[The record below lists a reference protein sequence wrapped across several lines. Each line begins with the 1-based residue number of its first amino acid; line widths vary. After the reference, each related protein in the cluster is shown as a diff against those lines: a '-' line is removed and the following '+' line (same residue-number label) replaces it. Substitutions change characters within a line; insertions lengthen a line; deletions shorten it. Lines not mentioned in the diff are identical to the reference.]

1 MVDITSKLPALI
13 VNVLAMPKMALV
25 FNLNV
30 VPLTIT
36 VNKLAVPFKVEEPEK
51 VNVPA
56 LALRLPL
63 TFKDAEMPTLMLL
76 VMLPVTVSEAKETV
90 PAPEIVL
97 VAPLKVTT
105 PAAVKELLD
114 VRLPVTSI
122 ELFAVMVPEAVKLA
136 KIKPVPVIVLVVPL
150 MVSVPPAACVNAP
163 EPVVAKLPATVMVVV
178 AAALI
183 PEAVRLRLLKL
194 YIPVPL
200 IIASA
205 PVNEIVLVAPVRVPV
220 LIRLPCK
227 VWEKEDALKVAPVP
241 ILTEPVTII
250 LLPAVKVKLVAVP
263 TVLIKLPTMESE
275 LAGIV
280 FTNVPVVPPVK
291 VRLP

>member
-1 MVDITSKLPALI
+1 MDDTSKLPVEI

-76 VMLPVTVSEAKETV
+76 ATLPVTVREDNETV

-97 VAPLKVTT
+97 VAPLSVTT
-105 PAAVKELLD
+105 PDAVKELLD
-114 VRLPVTSI
+114 VRLPVISM
-122 ELFAVMVPEAVKLA
+122 ELFAFMVPEAMKLE
-136 KIKPVPVIVLVVPL
+136 KTKPVPVMVLVVPL

-163 EPVVAKLPATVMVVV
+163 EPVLTKLPATVMGVV

-183 PEAVRLRLLKL
+183 PEAVSERLLKL
-194 YIPVPL
+194 
-200 IIASA
+200 
-205 PVNEIVLVAPVRVPV
+205 
-220 LIRLPCK
+220 
-227 VWEKEDALKVAPVP
+227 
-241 ILTEPVTII
+241 
-250 LLPAVKVKLVAVP
+250 
-263 TVLIKLPTMESE
+263 
-275 LAGIV
+275 
-280 FTNVPVVPPVK
+280 
-291 VRLP
+291 